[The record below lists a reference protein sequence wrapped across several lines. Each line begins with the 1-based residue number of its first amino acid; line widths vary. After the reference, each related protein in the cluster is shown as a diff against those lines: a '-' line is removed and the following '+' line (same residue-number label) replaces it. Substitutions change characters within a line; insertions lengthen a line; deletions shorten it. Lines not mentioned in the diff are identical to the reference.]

1 MKTTLRF
8 WAAIAVTAGLFAGC
22 SDLEDYKNK
31 VDELDGRV
39 TALETITTNLNK
51 NIEALQTL
59 YSGAT
64 INSATKDANNVW
76 TIVLSNGE
84 TLTLNQGSVGVA
96 NAPVMSVDKDG
107 YWMVDYDGAEGEAP
121 SYILNGENKILAT
134 GTDGKTPKFAVDA
147 EKFWTVSYD
156 GGTTYERVLGAD
168 GQPVKAIQDG
178 QSQDNYFSDV
188 KLEGGQ
194 LKVTLKTGEELAVA
208 VVPDFLC
215 AIEATGLQQFT
226 AGV

>member
-107 YWMVDYDGAEGEAP
+107 YWMVDYDGNGGNAP
-121 SYILNGENKILAT
+121 EYIKNGEDKVLVVINMRDTQHHIELPEQWKGRVCKNVVT
-134 GTDGKTPKFAVDA
+134 G
-147 EKFWTVSYD
+147 ETVTLSS
-156 GGTTYERVLGAD
+156 GAD
-168 GQPVKAIQDG
+168 LLRPFEYYVVK
-178 QSQDNYFSDV
+178 
-188 KLEGGQ
+188 
-194 LKVTLKTGEELAVA
+194 
-208 VVPDFLC
+208 
-215 AIEATGLQQFT
+215 
-226 AGV
+226 